1 LPFVNAF
8 LFLGAKPRFVT
19 AMCRGRIWTNV
30 ANVGGGKKAKD
41 AAKDSAASLHSVRT
55 GHTCGPPAAK
65 PPPGVQSLTG
75 GGGAAVVA
83 DQEEVGAGGGQQAGQ
98 VQEGLLL
105 LGEGLAMP
113 HLTVSEIV
121 VVVIFF

>member
-30 ANVGGGKKAKD
+30 GGGKKAKD
-41 AAKDSAASLHSVRT
+41 AAKDSAASSLHSVRT

-65 PPPGVQSLTG
+65 PPPGVQLLAG

-83 DQEEVGAGGGQQAGQ
+83 GQDGAGGGQQAGQ
-98 VQEGLLL
+98 AQEGLLL
-105 LGEGLAMP
+105 LREGLAMP
-113 HLTVSEIV
+113 HLTVSEIG
-121 VVVIFF
+121 VVIFLIFNF